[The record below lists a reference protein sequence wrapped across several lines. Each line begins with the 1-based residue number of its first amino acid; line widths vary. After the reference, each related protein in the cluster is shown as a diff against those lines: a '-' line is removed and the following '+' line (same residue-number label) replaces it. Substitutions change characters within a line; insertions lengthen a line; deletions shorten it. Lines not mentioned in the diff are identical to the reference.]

1 MIRSAMAKNLLILG
15 ATGKQ
20 GKSVINSILASPS
33 HDDYTLLAV
42 TRNTTSASAAALA
55 KKSPRIKLVQGNL
68 EDCPG
73 IFTEALKATQ
83 NRSIWGVFSVQQAV
97 QDGATQEGEERQ
109 GKALID
115 AALANGATHFVY
127 SSVDR
132 GGAERSW
139 QNPTFVPH
147 FISKH
152 NIEKH
157 LLEKTADGTKMSYT
171 ILRPVAFMDGMTT
184 DFAGKLM
191 ATWIRMQKHPSKPLQ
206 LVACSD
212 IGFFAAQAFLQH
224 DSPEYHNKA
233 ISLAGDAQNFD
244 GLNRIFREKTGRNIP
259 TTFEFVAWFV
269 KWMVKELNVM
279 FRWFDEDEFGAD
291 IPKLRKMHPGLLSV
305 GDWLVKESQHRK

>member
-1 MIRSAMAKNLLILG
+1 MAKNLLILG

-20 GKSVINSILASPS
+20 GKNVINSILDSPS

-68 EDCPG
+68 DDCPA

-97 QDGATQEGEERQ
+97 QDGATQEREERQ

-115 AALANGATHFVY
+115 AAIANGATHFVY

-132 GGAERSW
+132 GGDKSS
-139 QNPTFVPH
+139 QNPTYVPH

-157 LLEKTADGTKMSYT
+157 LEEKTADGKMSYT
-171 ILRPVAFMDGMTT
+171 ILRPVAFMDGMTA
-184 DFAGKLM
+184 DFSGKMM
-191 ATWIRMQKHPSKPLQ
+191 ATWIKILKRSKPLQ
-206 LVACSD
+206 FIACSD
-212 IGFFAAQAFLQH
+212 IGFFAAQSFLQSE
-224 DSPEYHNKA
+224 SPEYHNKA
-233 ISLAGDAQNFD
+233 ISLAGDAQNYD
-244 GLNRIFREKTGRNIP
+244 GLNKIFKEKIGYNIP
-259 TTFEFVAWFV
+259 TTYEFFARFV
-269 KWMVKELNVM
+269 KWMVTELNVM
-279 FRWFDEDEFGAD
+279 FRWFDEEGYGAD
-291 IPKLRKMHPGLLSV
+291 IPALRKMHPGLLGL
-305 GDWLVKESQHRK
+305 GDWLVKESQFKK